1 MKYVFFPETR
11 IKCPT
16 WAGIETGRIWD
27 GTYLGGHVM
36 PKPAADALQSHPGRT
51 IWAPNIDCACGW
63 VPTLGDT

>member
-1 MKYVFFPETR
+1 MSSFRKHLSYQNFG
-11 IKCPT
+11 T

-36 PKPAADALQSHPGRT
+36 PKPAAACPTITSWEE

-63 VPTLGDT
+63 VPTLGAD